1 MSGWGSS
8 ACPLVLAE
16 AVARTAAACYRRGV
30 STKLAALAG
39 ACVVLAG
46 CAGAPVDDRPVVR
59 IVEAAQPTAAIPL
72 GHFLPTAQEL
82 STTLGTGP
90 NGFAGQL
97 VEGGAD
103 MLLRSVGAGE
113 TSPPDCAGA
122 AYRLQQA
129 VYDGSPVQSVATNSW
144 AGGGFDGP
152 PVTGFFGVVQMT
164 SAAAAQEF
172 FVAATERWR
181 RCNGAT
187 VTRHEAGD
195 GGDELSRI
203 ADVSFERQVVSANVL
218 HTAAGT
224 ASPTAQRAIGL
235 AGDCIV
241 EVDLADPRPADQAA
255 RPAVGV
261 ADLILNKITTQR

>member
-1 MSGWGSS
+1 M
-8 ACPLVLAE
+8 
-16 AVARTAAACYRRGV
+16 
-30 STKLAALAG
+30 
-39 ACVVLAG
+39 AG
-46 CAGAPVDDRPVVR
+46 CAGAPVDNRPVVR

-72 GHFLPTAQEL
+72 GHFLPTATEL
-82 STTLGTGP
+82 STALGTGP
-90 NGFAGQL
+90 NGFSGQL
-97 VEGGAD
+97 IQGGAD

-122 AYRLQQA
+122 AYRLQRA

-164 SAAAAQEF
+164 SAAAAQDF
-172 FVAATERWR
+172 FAATSERWR

-203 ADVSFERQVVSANVL
+203 ADVTFERAVVSASVL
-218 HTAAGT
+218 RASAGT
-224 ASPTAQRAIGL
+224 ASPTALRAVGL

-241 EVDLADPRPADQAA
+241 EVDLTDPRAAGQTA
-255 RPAVGV
+255 RPAAGV
-261 ADLILNKITTQR
+261 AELILNKITTQR